1 VTQFRHPLPRNSA
14 AVAKSRQPLAFF
26 SALEPKNGKL
36 SSAARASQHSATTN
50 QFINKNLFSI
60 VFNE

>member
-1 VTQFRHPLPRNSA
+1 VTQFRHPLPRIGA
-14 AVAKSRQPLAFF
+14 AAEKSRQPLAFF

-36 SSAARASQHSATTN
+36 SSVARANQRSAAIN